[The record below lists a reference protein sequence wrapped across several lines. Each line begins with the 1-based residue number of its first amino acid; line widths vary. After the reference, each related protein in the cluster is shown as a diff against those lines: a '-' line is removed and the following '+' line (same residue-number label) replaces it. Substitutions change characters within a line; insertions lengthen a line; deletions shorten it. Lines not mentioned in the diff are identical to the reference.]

1 MERKIGEIF
10 TYEDKT
16 YKVVKVKIGIGCIG
30 CAFKTSGCSKYKS
43 FLGHCFHV
51 FRRDNTGVI
60 FELINNNNMEIK
72 NNQLTIEIPEGMK
85 IDTEN
90 SDLTK
95 GIIKFK
101 TKTLDY
107 KTIYCKICNKSL
119 VIDSHKEDE
128 NRLRAISKLMNI
140 ARYYN
145 KDWKPDWNNS
155 REGKWYIYYD
165 HTSRKYIVSSHTN
178 YNEGDIYF
186 KNSEDAKAVRDN
198 LNFRN
203 ILDAIYKN

>member
-16 YKVVKVKIGIGCIG
+16 YKVIQSNEICIG
-30 CAFKTSGCSKYKS
+30 CAFKGNIPCKANKSITGECSQCCRSNNTSV
-43 FLGHCFHV
+43 V
-51 FRRDNTGVI
+51 FK
-60 FELINNNNMEIK
+60 ELNNMEIQ
-72 NNQLTIEIPEGMK
+72 NNQLTIDIPEGMK

-107 KTIYCKICNKSL
+107 KTIYCKIYTKSL
-119 VIDSHKEDE
+119 IIDSHKEDE

-145 KDWKPDWNNS
+145 KDWKPDWNDF

-165 HTSRKYIVSSHTN
+165 HTSRKYTVSSHTN

-186 KNSEDAKAVRDN
+186 KNLEDAKAVRDN
-198 LNFRN
+198 LNFRY

>member
-1 MERKIGEIF
+1 MERKLGEIF
-10 TYEDKT
+10 TYNGKI
-16 YKVVKVKIGIGCIG
+16 YQVVKGFSCKG
-30 CAFKTSGCSKYKS
+30 CAFIKNGCCDLVNELLGPCDYTKRTDKT
-43 FLGHCFHV
+43 
-51 FRRDNTGVI
+51 NVI
-60 FELINNNNMEIK
+60 FKEINNMEIK
-72 NNQLTIEIPEGMK
+72 NNQLTIDIPEGME
-85 IDTEN
+85 IDLEN
-90 SDLTK
+90 SDLAK

-119 VIDSHKEDE
+119 IIDSHKEDE

-145 KDWKPDWNNS
+145 KDWKPDWNDF

-165 HTSRKYIVSSHTN
+165 HTSHEYTVSSHTN

-198 LNFRN
+198 LNFRH